1 MDLLFH
7 CHAYAPFEEDCMRD
21 TGAER
26 RNFARKR
33 THIEVEVS
41 QDFRHRKGTMEY
53 VSFGGAFVSLGKTPE
68 KDSFIQ
74 VKFDIPGELASF
86 QAKARVVWVQ
96 KDKAMGIQ
104 FLDLSES
111 EKLKLEKLLIG

>member
-1 MDLLFH
+1 MK
-7 CHAYAPFEEDCMRD
+7 D

-26 RNFARKR
+26 RNFARER

-41 QDFRHRKGTMEY
+41 QDFRLRKGTMEY

-68 KDSFIQ
+68 KDSLIQ

-86 QAKARVVWVQ
+86 QASARVVWVQ
-96 KDKAMGIQ
+96 KDKAIGIQ